1 MRFTRWASA
10 LAMIGTLALS
20 ACGSG
25 GGGNDGNTNVRLLN
39 ASVGYSSLDLK
50 VNDTKVNTG
59 IGFGTVASYA
69 SISTGSNTSELLIGG
84 TSTLLSTPALSNLI
98 KDGNYTLIA
107 FGNTGSMATR
117 LLNESETEPASG
129 STKLLT
135 LNLASDSG
143 NVDVYVTAPGAS
155 LADATP
161 TASTL
166 IPGNGD
172 AYRTLTAGTY
182 QIRVTAAGSKT
193 DLRLDIPS
201 VTLDSTK
208 VNTLVLTSASG
219 GVMVNGLLL
228 GQKGTVTK
236 YENGLAKVRVISALP
251 RSTAVTATL
260 NGVASLTNA
269 GSPAVSPNYADI
281 TVTNG
286 VKVDWSVTTGST
298 TVAQPSKQIAL
309 DRSTVYGLLI
319 WGDAAAPTLTPIKE
333 DNALPS
339 ALNTAKVRILNG
351 VAGLGNVALYV
362 NASPVISSVAPGTLS
377 DSYQANTTSEIQFDV
392 RAGAPT
398 VFTIKKT
405 LTSGKVYTIL
415 LSGTPGAIQGDVIE
429 P

>member
-1 MRFTRWASA
+1 MYIRC
-10 LAMIGTLALS
+10 LS
-20 ACGSG
+20 
-25 GGGNDGNTNVRLLN
+25 
-39 ASVGYSSLDLK
+39 K
-50 VNDTKVNTG
+50 
-59 IGFGTVASYA
+59 
-69 SISTGSNTSELLIGG
+69 
-84 TSTLLSTPALSNLI
+84 
-98 KDGNYTLIA
+98 
-107 FGNTGSMATR
+107 
-117 LLNESETEPASG
+117 PASG

-172 AYRTLTAGTY
+172 AYRTLTSGTY

-208 VNTLVLTSASG
+208 VNTLVLTSATG

-269 GSPAVSPNYADI
+269 GSPAVSPSYADI

>member
-10 LAMIGTLALS
+10 IAMIGTLALS

-25 GGGNDGNTNVRLLN
+25 SGSNDGNTNIRVLN

-50 VNDTKVNTG
+50 VNETKVNTG
-59 IGFGTVASYA
+59 VAFGTVGSYG
-69 SISTGSNTSELLIGG
+69 SIGTGSNTSELLVAG

-98 KDGNYTLIA
+98 KDGHYTLIA
-107 FGNTGSMATR
+107 FGNTGSIATR

-135 LNLASDSG
+135 LNLAPDAG

-161 TASTL
+161 TASSL

-172 AYRTLTAGTY
+172 AYRTLTSGDY

-193 DLRLDIPS
+193 DLRLDIPT
-201 VTLDSTK
+201 VKLDSAK
-208 VNTLVLTSASG
+208 VNTLVLTSATG
-219 GVMVNGLLL
+219 GVMVNGLML
-228 GQKGTVTK
+228 GQQGSVAK

-251 RSTAVTATL
+251 RTDTVSAKL
-260 NGVASLTNA
+260 NGTSVLNNA
-269 GSPAVSPNYADI
+269 GSPAVTPSYSDI

-286 VKVDWSVTTGST
+286 VKVDWSVNGA
-298 TVAQPSKQIAL
+298 AQPAQQIAL
-309 DRSTVYGLLI
+309 DRSAVYGMLI
-319 WGDAAAPTLTPIKE
+319 WRDAANALQLSALKE
-333 DNALPS
+333 DNSLPS
-339 ALNTAKVRILNG
+339 GLNTAKVRILNG
-351 VAGLGNVALYV
+351 VGGLGNVALYV
-362 NASPVISSVAPGTLS
+362 NASPVISSVTPGSLS
-377 DSYQANTTSEIQFDV
+377 SSYVASTTSEVQFDV

-398 VFTIKKT
+398 VFTVKKT
-405 LTSGKVYTIL
+405 LTAGKVYTIL
-415 LSGTPGAIQGDVIE
+415 LSGTPGAIEGTFIE

>member
-161 TASTL
+161 TASSL

-172 AYRTLTAGTY
+172 AYRTLTSGTY

-208 VNTLVLTSASG
+208 VNTLVLTSATG

-251 RSTAVTATL
+251 RTSAVSASL

-269 GSPAVSPNYADI
+269 GSPAVSPSYSDI

-286 VKVDWSVTTGST
+286 VKVDWSVNG
-298 TVAQPSKQIAL
+298 VAQASKQIAL
-309 DRSTVYGLLI
+309 DRSTVYGMLI
-319 WGDAAAPTLTPIKE
+319 WGDASAPTLTAIKE

-362 NASPVISSVAPGTLS
+362 NASPVVSGVAPGTLS

-415 LSGTPGAIQGDVIE
+415 LSGTPGAVEGSFIE